1 MSSLLEPT
9 RRFAI
14 GGYSRPAQ
22 ALALLGLSVIFIAIL
37 ELAGLPAALFLGP
50 MVAGIVIASADG
62 TVRVPPN
69 LFVLAQGVIGCLMV
83 RALPASVIGEIS
95 KDWPIFAMGIISVI
109 VVANCIGLLLTRWRV
124 LPGTTAIWG
133 ASPGAATAMIIMAEA
148 HGADFRMVAL
158 MQYIRV
164 VCVAVAASLV
174 ARIWSSGGGTGLPP
188 PPVEWFPEIV
198 WVPLLQTLALAFIG
212 AVLGKLLRLPAGAML
227 LPMIAG
233 VLLQNTGV
241 IQIELPQWLLAI
253 SYALAGWAIGLR
265 FTRDIVGHAARVFP
279 QILASTLVL
288 IAICGVFAFL
298 LVQFA
303 GIDPL
308 TAYLATSP
316 GGADS
321 VAIIAASSK
330 VDVPFVVAMQ
340 TGRFLVVLLIGPII
354 ARLIVRLAG
363 VSDAPV
369 APIKVHSEE
378 STNPAT
384 VD

>member
-1 MSSLLEPT
+1 MSSLLEPS

-14 GGYSRPAQ
+14 GGRSRPVQ
-22 ALALLGLSVIFIAIL
+22 GVALLGLSVIFIAIL

-50 MVAGIVIASADG
+50 MVAGIIIAGADG

-83 RALPASVIGEIS
+83 RALPASVIGEIA
-95 KDWPIFAMGIISVI
+95 KDWPIFAIGVLSVI
-109 VVANCIGLLLTRWRV
+109 VAANAIGLVLTRLRV

-148 HGADFRMVAL
+148 HGADFRLVAL

-164 VCVAVAASLV
+164 VCVAIAASLV
-174 ARIWSSGGGTGLPP
+174 ARIWASGGGSGLPP
-188 PPVEWFPEIV
+188 PPVEWFPAIV

-212 AVLGKLLRLPAGAML
+212 AFVGRWLRLPAGSML
-227 LPMIAG
+227 LPMILG
-233 VLLQNTGV
+233 VVLQNTGI

-253 SYALAGWAIGLR
+253 SYALAGWSIGLR
-265 FTRDIVGHAARVFP
+265 FTRDILGHAARVFP
-279 QILASTLVL
+279 QILASTLLL
-288 IAICGVFAFL
+288 IAICGLFAVG
-298 LVQFA
+298 LVMFA
-303 GIDPL
+303 GVDPL

-330 VDVPFVVAMQ
+330 VDVPFVIAMQ
-340 TGRFLVVLLIGPII
+340 TARFLVVLMTGPSL

-363 VSDAPV
+363 VSDAP
-369 APIKVHSEE
+369 PPKVMDM
-378 STNPAT
+378 TPARDPLDT
-384 VD
+384 